1 MSAGENLTEK
11 DREKYGNVVGSSVE
25 VEVEEEVAVPVPEI
39 QVQ

>member
-25 VEVEEEVAVPVPEI
+25 VEEEVAVPVPEI
-39 QVQ
+39 Q